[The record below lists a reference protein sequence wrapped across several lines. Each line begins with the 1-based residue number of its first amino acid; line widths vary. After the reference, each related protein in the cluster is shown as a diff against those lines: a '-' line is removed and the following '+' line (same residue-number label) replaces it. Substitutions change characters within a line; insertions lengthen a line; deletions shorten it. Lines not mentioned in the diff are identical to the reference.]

1 MILLIDNYDSF
12 VHNLARY
19 LVELGVETEVV
30 RNDALTIEQIAARA
44 PQAIVISPGPCTPV
58 EAGVSLEVVR
68 RLGPTIP
75 LLGVCLGHQAIGMA
89 LGGRVIRAPQPVHGR
104 TSLVH
109 HAGTPLFTGLPNPF
123 RATRYHSL
131 IVERES
137 LPAELIPVAATA
149 DGLIMALE
157 HVTWPVYG
165 VQFHPESILTECGH
179 QLLANFLHL
188 AGIEIDMPSV
198 ERLAELPPPP
208 IDRPWPPPDRLPAH
222 W

>member
-30 RNDALTIEQIAARA
+30 RNDALSVAQIAARA
-44 PQAIVISPGPCTPV
+44 PQAIVISPGPCTPL
-58 EAGVSLEVVR
+58 EAGVSLDVVR
-68 RLGPTIP
+68 RFGPTIP
-75 LLGVCLGHQAIGMA
+75 LLGVCLGHQAIAMA
-89 LGGRVIRAPQPVHGR
+89 LGGRVVRAPEPIHGR

-109 HAGTPLFTGLPNPF
+109 HESTPLFAGLPNPF

-131 IVERES
+131 IVERET
-137 LPAELIPVAATA
+137 LPAELIPTAATA

-157 HVTWPVYG
+157 HATWPVYG
-165 VQFHPESILTECGH
+165 VQFHPESILTEGGH
-179 QLLANFLHL
+179 RLLANFLGL
-188 AGIEIDMPSV
+188 AGIEVTAPPT

-208 IDRPWPPPDRLPAH
+208 TDRPWPPPDRLPAH

>member
-19 LVELGVETEVV
+19 LVELGAETEVV
-30 RNDALTIEQIAARA
+30 RNDALTVAQIAARR
-44 PQAIVISPGPCTPV
+44 PQAIVISPGPCTPL

-68 RLGPTIP
+68 QLGPTIP
-75 LLGVCLGHQAIGMA
+75 LLGVCLGHQAIAMA
-89 LGGRVIRAPQPVHGR
+89 LGGRVIRAPEPVHGR
-104 TSLVH
+104 TSPVQ
-109 HAGTPLFTGLPNPF
+109 HASTPLFAGLPNPF

-131 IVERES
+131 LVERDT
-137 LPAELIPVAATA
+137 LPAELIPTA
-149 DGLIMALE
+149 QTDDGLIMAVE
-157 HVTWPVYG
+157 HAAWPVYG
-165 VQFHPESILTECGH
+165 VQFHPESILTEGGH

-188 AGIEIDMPSV
+188 AGLQIPETTV

-208 IDRPWPPPDRLPAH
+208 ADRPWPPPDRLPAH